1 MFLLLILLSYLLGC
15 ASTIALLLYLYT
27 RYALHS
33 PAVIDEQQEEQY
45 PTFHPLPEVSEVIVE
60 YAHVFVCGICRMN
73 ERKTR
78 QSMRLIISFNF
89 SFKN

>member
-1 MFLLLILLSYLLGC
+1 MFLLIILLSYLLGC

-27 RYALHS
+27 RYALHT

-45 PTFHPLPEVSEVIVE
+45 STFHPLPEVSEERFGLDLLIIW
-60 YAHVFVCGICRMN
+60 ICRMN
-73 ERKTR
+73 ERKTQ

-89 SFKN
+89 YFKN